1 MGLFNQVTQKIELI
15 NPKHDPVIQKLSE
28 SKSFVLI
35 VSVG

>member
-1 MGLFNQVTQKIELI
+1 MEFSLLTQKIELI

-28 SKSFVLI
+28 SKSLVLI